1 MECIKIYHDDK
12 DEQNLVEHIKNILNE
27 RYESGLLTMYEV
39 KKAKGN
45 EY

>member
-12 DEQNLVEHIKNILNE
+12 DEQNLIGQIKNILNK

-45 EY
+45 EC